1 MQPWNKGCCKDFFQ
15 TGPDN
20 KCAHFPKMMALIFIY
35 QHNWCHLLP
44 LLCVNIGRT
53 NTRSTP
59 VFLETPGRDMR
70 PIKIEIINSSLH
82 RLYFYLRG
90 RQGVYM
96 CVRTIP
102 TVISY
107 TISERERDRQRATW
121 LSYLIQPA
129 VLIFLPH
136 YNIDATYQERLA
148 PLWSCLRGRGGGR
161 EWGKFQIK
169 H

>member
-1 MQPWNKGCCKDFFQ
+1 
-15 TGPDN
+15 
-20 KCAHFPKMMALIFIY
+20 MMVLIFIY

-53 NTRSTP
+53 NIRSTP

-70 PIKIEIINSSLH
+70 PIKIEIINGSLH
-82 RLYFYLRG
+82 RLHFYLRG
-90 RQGVYM
+90 RQGVYV

-107 TISERERDRQRATW
+107 TISERETDRQRATW

-148 PLWSCLRGRGGGR
+148 PLWSCLRGSGGEGGSEENSKLNIKDASMLAMHL
-161 EWGKFQIK
+161 EWDPYSNRLFCI
-169 H
+169 